1 MRNCNGSENKYI
13 VECVFFSQ
21 MENCT
26 DGKWRHFVDV
36 HDLELYQSGN
46 EKKSTES

>member
-1 MRNCNGSENKYI
+1 MEVRTSILLN
-13 VECVFFSQ
+13 VVFFSQ

-36 HDLELYQSGN
+36 HDLELYLSGN
-46 EKKSTES
+46 EKKIPKVKY